1 MEENASLK
9 KELEQKLLAMLNPL
23 KARFSEEKAGLPLG
37 GFAAGYGMKIAE
49 MEGALRLL
57 WGLTPYWA
65 GGGTQAEDW
74 KDHYL
79 NCIRHGT
86 APDHPAYWGDIHDRD
101 QKIVEMAALS
111 FQLMETPDII
121 WNRMTAKEQDHLA
134 SWLYQA
140 NTAIVPDNNWHF
152 FVVLVNLA
160 LKKLGKP
167 YSIAT
172 NRFIWITAG
181 TEMANDLKKI
191 TTCLSEFIFIACSMY
206 ILWNRKIPNAA
217 RNIRTGQSNF

>member
-1 MEENASLK
+1 MEENASLR

-79 NCIRHGT
+79 NCIIGVIFTIGIKKSWKWQHYLFNSWK
-86 APDHPAYWGDIHDRD
+86 HPI
-101 QKIVEMAALS
+101 LS
-111 FQLMETPDII
+111 
-121 WNRMTAKEQDHLA
+121 
-134 SWLYQA
+134 
-140 NTAIVPDNNWHF
+140 
-152 FVVLVNLA
+152 
-160 LKKLGKP
+160 
-167 YSIAT
+167 
-172 NRFIWITAG
+172 G
-181 TEMANDLKKI
+181 TE
-191 TTCLSEFIFIACSMY
+191 
-206 ILWNRKIPNAA
+206 
-217 RNIRTGQSNF
+217 

>member
-86 APDHPAYWGDIHDRD
+86 P
-101 QKIVEMAALS
+101 LS
-111 FQLMETPDII
+111 GG
-121 WNRMTAKEQDHLA
+121 MTLP
-134 SWLYQA
+134 S
-140 NTAIVPDNNWHF
+140 
-152 FVVLVNLA
+152 
-160 LKKLGKP
+160 
-167 YSIAT
+167 
-172 NRFIWITAG
+172 
-181 TEMANDLKKI
+181 
-191 TTCLSEFIFIACSMY
+191 
-206 ILWNRKIPNAA
+206 
-217 RNIRTGQSNF
+217 